1 MAKLVTPQM
10 EKFNQKNSRKGAKKY
25 SFWGDVW
32 RRLCRNPVTLCAL
45 IVTIGLILVAVF
57 ADFIAPYSF
66 EETDYLNMMAKPSSA
81 HIFGTDNLGR
91 DLFSRCVYG
100 ARYSLSLGLICML
113 IGLVTGGLLGLIAS
127 YFGGTV
133 DTVIMRIM
141 DVFQAIPGTLMA
153 ITVIAALGKGVPQLL
168 MALALSSLPIFSKT
182 VRAAIFTV
190 RENEYIESSRALG
203 AGNLRLMFRHML
215 PNALGH
221 IIIYAVGMISGS
233 IMLIATLSYIGL
245 GIQPPTPE
253 WGALLNAGKGFI
265 ATSPYLVLYPGL
277 CIMITVL
284 ALNLLGNGLRDALDP
299 RLK

>member
-1 MAKLVTPQM
+1 MAKRVTPEM
-10 EKFNQKNSRKGAKKY
+10 ERINRKIGRRKSKRY

-32 RRLCRNPVTLCAL
+32 HRLCRNPVTLAAMIL
-45 IVTIGLILVAVF
+45 TAALILVAVF
-57 ADFIAPYSF
+57 ADVIAPYSY
-66 EETDYLNMMAKPSSA
+66 EEPDYLNMLSAPSRE
-81 HIFGTDNLGR
+81 HLFGTDNLGR

-100 ARYSLSLGLICML
+100 ARYSLSLGIICML
-113 IGLVTGGLLGLIAS
+113 LPLVSGGLLGLIAS
-127 YFGGTV
+127 YFGGAT
-133 DTVIMRIM
+133 DNIIMRIM

-168 MALALSSLPIFSKT
+168 LALALSSLPIFSKT

-190 RENEYIESSRALG
+190 RESEYIESSRALG
-203 AGNLRLMFRHML
+203 AGNARLMFRHML

-253 WGALLNAGKGFI
+253 WGALLNAGKSYI
-265 ATSPYLVLYPGL
+265 ANAPNLVFYPGL

-284 ALNLLGNGLRDALDP
+284 ALNVLGNGLRDALDP